1 MTMHITLAAIGK
13 AKQNTPYSQLF
24 EEYARRLP
32 WAISVRELEEKK
44 PLPTEQRKEREA
56 ALLLEAC
63 ADAQRIV
70 ALDERGKDLT
80 SSAFARTLGEWQQ
93 GGDSRIAFIIGGQ
106 DGLHENI
113 RQRADLLLSFGRL
126 TWPHMLVRPLLAEQL
141 YRAYT
146 ILTNHPYHRV

>member
-1 MTMHITLAAIGK
+1 MHITLATIGK
-13 AKQNTPYSQLF
+13 SKQNTPYSQLF

-32 WAISVRELEEKK
+32 WTVNLRELEERK

-56 ALLLEAC
+56 TLLLDAC
-63 ADAQRIV
+63 ANAQRIV

-80 SSAFARTLGEWQQ
+80 STAFAGVLGQWQQ
-93 GGDSRIAFIIGGQ
+93 EGDTRIAFIIGGQ
-106 DGLHENI
+106 DGLHPSI
-113 RQRADLLLSFGRL
+113 RQRADLLLSFGKL